1 MSNANVS
8 SSMNTTAQGTR
19 KLSKNES
26 RSPSMKPQTIKSGS
40 GRPKKDSI
48 IGGHVTTSDMNL
60 TAVQAE
66 EVNQAPR
73 DSYTAFTTNPGVFT
87 PEPVF
92 QSSNPIVVGRQGT
105 HYRSPDHRNQQQQQ

>member
-1 MSNANVS
+1 
-8 SSMNTTAQGTR
+8 MNTTAQGTR
-19 KLSKNES
+19 KLSKNDS

-40 GRPKKDSI
+40 GRPKKESMLD
-48 IGGHVTTSDMNL
+48 GLVTTSDLNL

-87 PEPVF
+87 PEPVVF
-92 QSSNPIVVGRQGT
+92 PNNPIVVGHQGT
-105 HYRSPDHRNQQQQQ
+105 HYRSPDHRNQQ